1 MKKSEINET
10 INEIKKMMEEQGDYH
25 TIWGTGKCSKTTENT
40 FNVFV
45 NRLKNAGMD
54 VISIYFRNIVV
65 VHDVQEN
72 AVYTIYD
79 LSLINVERIKDIARN
94 ILIKN
99 NLVIL
104 THNQFGNSFRSMEPL
119 IFNMNYAR
127 GITDTKIVVYHVCDT
142 ERGFKP
148 HIGIPQD
155 DTSYVLSSHKEDIN
169 LTMKERRRIRNTFF
183 QNIETY
189 IGKSRDELFPDV
201 DDQYHYFGDNK
212 ETCEISEKEFKHYI
226 YAIFD
231 FTAHDWY
238 YKSYRNYIKAIK
250 YSLER
255 MLLLKDDIITKNNA
269 NDPYGTV
276 YVDTPFPMYREN
288 TYSFLYRN
296 REISVGKEYTI
307 DELYNKLINE
317 KK

>member
-1 MKKSEINET
+1 MKKGEVNEAIKGIVEI
-10 INEIKKMMEEQGDYH
+10 MQEQGDYH
-25 TIWGTGKCSKTTENT
+25 TIWGSGKCNKTTENT
-40 FNVFV
+40 FNIFV

-54 VISIYFRNIVV
+54 VISVYFRNTVL

-72 AVYTIYD
+72 TVYTFYD
-79 LSLINVERIKDIARN
+79 LSSINMERIKDMARK

-104 THNQFGNSFRSMEPL
+104 THNQFGKNFHSMEPL
-119 IFNMNYAR
+119 IFNLNYAR

-148 HIGIPQD
+148 HIGIPQN
-155 DTSYVLSSHKEDIN
+155 TTVILSSHKEEIN
-169 LTMKERRRIRNTFF
+169 VAMKERRCIRNTFF
-183 QNIETY
+183 QNIEKF
-189 IGKSRDELFPDV
+189 IGKNRDELFPDK
-201 DDQYHYFGDNK
+201 DDQYYYFGDYD
-212 ETCEISEKEFKHYI
+212 ETCEISEKDFNHYI

-231 FTAHDWY
+231 FTAHNYY

-307 DELYNKLINE
+307 DELYDKLINE